1 MVVNVVDSDVVDSD
15 VVVSDVVVSDVDDV
29 EQRSSPLRLIEVKLG
44 SSSPEKLIWKP
55 NSAESPSFPEK

>member
-15 VVVSDVVVSDVDDV
+15 VVVSDVDDV
-29 EQRSSPLRLIEVKLG
+29 EQRSSPFRLIEVKLG

>member
-1 MVVNVVDSDVVDSD
+1 MLVVVNVVDFAVVD
-15 VVVSDVVVSDVDDV
+15 SDVDDV
-29 EQRSSPLRLIEVKLG
+29 EQRSSPFRLIEVKLG

>member
-15 VVVSDVVVSDVDDV
+15 VVVSDVD
-29 EQRSSPLRLIEVKLG
+29 EQRSSPFRLIEVKLG